1 MLHLALGSLFLLLA
15 VLGALLPLLPTTPF
29 LLLASASFARSSPR
43 AQAWLRQSRLF
54 GPLLADWER
63 ERGVRPHVKATA
75 IVVVLGVVVC
85 SLLIGA
91 LSALLRALLLLLAAV
106 GLVVVWRLRTV
117 TGPRQGTSRGAAAA
131 PATGRPAGRRPWH

>member
-117 TGPRQGTSRGAAAA
+117 TGPRQ
-131 PATGRPAGRRPWH
+131 